1 MKTELFEIRTY
12 INVGIETMIVI
23 MKNVVCEYTT
33 GLWGTKIIVL
43 NDFVAYPDSRAYK
56 IEFVSPNSNTG
67 LPKMRVIYLTP
78 SLSYNYAYW
87 VQQDN
92 SLQLA
97 IQLDLDAPEVTERN
111 TYSEHDVVIAS
122 ANSLPFY
129 YPVEN
134 SYKVDGNVTS
144 LALMTEQISEV
155 QTGQWPVVIFT
166 DSGIYSLEQGE
177 GTVLYSRMIPISM
190 ATCRG
195 IAVQTRKGVVYLSGN
210 SINLLSGRQST
221 NLSESLE
228 GELGL
233 EIREC
238 DSFALATQNDEELY
252 NITEHLSSVDFKKYI
267 EGAIIAYDNTPS
279 KEEIII
285 SNSGYSYS
293 YVFSLIT
300 QFWHKITDVYTYT
313 YNHYGLLVNDLKTN
327 IVNMSSEM
335 SDEAVVVHLQ
345 SRPLKFDFEG
355 FKTIYRAIMRGAFSP
370 KEDKAYGVY
379 VFASN
384 NLEDWAI
391 VSAGQTGQNL
401 SSIRLYRSRKSY
413 KYFIVLAGGLVN
425 TNTSLAYLSLEI
437 DDKYNTKLR

>member
-1 MKTELFEIRTY
+1 METELFEIRTY

-23 MKNVVCEYTT
+23 KKNVVCEYTT

-195 IAVQTRKGVVYLSGN
+195 N
-210 SINLLSGRQST
+210 SRT
-221 NLSESLE
+221 N
-228 GELGL
+228 
-233 EIREC
+233 
-238 DSFALATQNDEELY
+238 
-252 NITEHLSSVDFKKYI
+252 
-267 EGAIIAYDNTPS
+267 
-279 KEEIII
+279 KE
-285 SNSGYSYS
+285 
-293 YVFSLIT
+293 
-300 QFWHKITDVYTYT
+300 
-313 YNHYGLLVNDLKTN
+313 
-327 IVNMSSEM
+327 
-335 SDEAVVVHLQ
+335 
-345 SRPLKFDFEG
+345 R
-355 FKTIYRAIMRGAFSP
+355 
-370 KEDKAYGVY
+370 
-379 VFASN
+379 
-384 NLEDWAI
+384 
-391 VSAGQTGQNL
+391 
-401 SSIRLYRSRKSY
+401 SSISLWKLY
-413 KYFIVLAGGLVN
+413 
-425 TNTSLAYLSLEI
+425 
-437 DDKYNTKLR
+437 